1 MSAAGIF
8 APDLLRGQV
17 ALVTGGGTGIGLGIA
32 SCLAASGAVV
42 VLASRKPEHLGP
54 AAESLRAGGAR
65 VSAIPTNVREPESVR
80 STVERVVEEHGRLDL
95 LVNNAAGNFYAPS
108 ASLSPNAWR
117 AVVETDLY
125 GTFYGCQAAYPVM
138 KRQGGGRIVS
148 ISMTLHYRGWPQM
161 AHATAAKAGVD
172 ALTRTL
178 ALEWAADGIRVNAV
192 APGPI
197 PTEGVRKAFTPPGGG
212 SDVPAM
218 DEYAARAIPLRRWG
232 TPEDIGWMVTYLA
245 SPGGRLDHRGHLRG
259 GRGLLAHP
267 DRDLRR
273 GRCSWDTTAWRSR
286 SSGRSPKCRSARSS
300 SRCSSRM
307 CCGAASSCSAGSR
320 CASIPPPARW
330 RRWSSCTIRS
340 RTAWWD
346 RSPGRCAAGALYY
359 SWPTRDTSR
368 HWQAAL
374 LVAGAAA
381 SHWFLDAIVHFPDLP
396 LGGDGSPQIG
406 FGLWSNLPLTIA
418 LELLV
423 LGVGVAVYVIR
434 RSHRH
439 PARPGRL
446 IGLVLLLLALYAASV
461 VGPPPP
467 SETAIA
473 VTDLVGLL
481 ALAALAG
488 WVDRRATPEE
498 LAAAG
503 LPQR

>member
-1 MSAAGIF
+1 MFLGHYGVAFALKRAEPKVSLGTLFLAVQLADVLWGCFLLLGWEQVRIDPTAG
-8 APDLLRGQV
+8 P
-17 ALVTGGGTGIGLGIA
+17 
-32 SCLAASGAVV
+32 
-42 VLASRKPEHLGP
+42 
-54 AAESLRAGGAR
+54 
-65 VSAIPTNVREPESVR
+65 
-80 STVERVVEEHGRLDL
+80 
-95 LVNNAAGNFYAPS
+95 
-108 ASLSPNAWR
+108 
-117 AVVETDLY
+117 
-125 GTFYGCQAAYPVM
+125 
-138 KRQGGGRIVS
+138 
-148 ISMTLHYRGWPQM
+148 
-161 AHATAAKAGVD
+161 
-172 ALTRTL
+172 
-178 ALEWAADGIRVNAV
+178 V
-192 APGPI
+192 APLEFVHYPI
-197 PTEGVRKAFTPPGGG
+197 SHSLVG
-212 SDVPAM
+212 S
-218 DEYAARAIPLRRWG
+218 
-232 TPEDIGWMVTYLA
+232 LA
-245 SPGGRLDHRGHLRG
+245 WAL
-259 GRGLLAHP
+259 
-267 DRDLRR
+267 
-273 GRCSWDTTAWRSR
+273 
-286 SSGRSPKCRSARSS
+286 
-300 SRCSSRM
+300 
-307 CCGAASSCSAGSR
+307 
-320 CASIPPPARW
+320 
-330 RRWSSCTIRS
+330 
-340 RTAWWD
+340 
-346 RSPGRCAAGALYY
+346 AAGALYY

-488 WVDRRATPEE
+488 WVDRRAAPEE

-503 LPQR
+503 LTQR